1 MLSMLGSSTNPPAC
15 CVFSCLWPPPDDFG
29 MMGSIPGG
37 VRGGLME
44 LFYGVYERDADR
56 CERLCTHKRGL
67 WLGTRQLQRGWLGW
81 RHCLPSLQ
89 PQASLHRG

>member
-1 MLSMLGSSTNPPAC
+1 MASHRQQRRLLLNGCVSLLSL
-15 CVFSCLWPPPDDFG
+15 LLLLLPPDPHPGNVAVDAVNGGRLIYYDFG

-56 CERLCTHKRGL
+56 WGGL
-67 WLGTRQLQRGWLGW
+67 FFLGVGGWG
-81 RHCLPSLQ
+81 
-89 PQASLHRG
+89 